1 LHYVILIHRKP
12 DFWTALD
19 KEEAATLR
27 TAYQA
32 YVQSAHEA
40 GVLVAGD
47 QLEDAKK
54 AKIVSAGNGG
64 TRIADGPY
72 AQEEKELGGYFVIE
86 TASEPEA
93 IGWAAR
99 CPGAK
104 YGTGVELRP
113 TVAQRM
119 EH

>member
-1 LHYVILIHRKP
+1 MHFIILVHRKP

-19 KEEAATLR
+19 KTEAADLR
-27 TAYQA
+27 TAYQN
-32 YVQSAHEA
+32 YVRSAREA

-47 QLEDAKK
+47 QLEGATK
-54 AKIVSAGNGG
+54 ATIVSAGNGG
-64 TRIADGPY
+64 TRLADGPY
-72 AQEEKELGGYFVIE
+72 AQEEMELGGYFVIE
-86 TASEPEA
+86 APSENEA

-113 TVAQRM
+113 TVTQ
-119 EH
+119 